1 MKVLTIKEPYASL
14 IANNYKKYEF
24 RTWKTNY
31 RGPIYIHTSKVP
43 NKNISKFK
51 KYNLNYKNGYII
63 AKVNIVDCIMV
74 DEKMDKYLKK
84 LDSVVYEDNYIGCYA
99 WKIEDVEMLKNPI
112 PISGKLGLWNYEEK
126 EKKNEKNK

>member
-84 LDSVVYEDNYIGCYA
+84 LDSV
-99 WKIEDVEMLKNPI
+99 